1 MAGSRKF
8 SARGQ
13 AIARGY
19 KSGLEDDN
27 ATLIKEKTG
36 SVAYETKKIPW
47 LDSKQRSYRPDF
59 ILPNGIIIETKGYF
73 TAADRRKHVEVTK
86 QHPDLDIRFVFTN
99 PKTYYSKKTTANRK
113 TYADWCQSNGYQY
126 AAKLIPEEWFDE

>member
-47 LDSKQRSYRPDF
+47 LDSKQRS
-59 ILPNGIIIETKGYF
+59 
-73 TAADRRKHVEVTK
+73 
-86 QHPDLDIRFVFTN
+86 
-99 PKTYYSKKTTANRK
+99 
-113 TYADWCQSNGYQY
+113 
-126 AAKLIPEEWFDE
+126 LIPEEWFDE